1 MNWPQR
7 SGGSS
12 DLGANGPATVEQ
24 VSPEA
29 MALAIEL
36 ADGDVRRVQVIDAR
50 TVLVRSK
57 P

>member
-50 TVLVRSK
+50 TVLLRNK